1 MYSAIPLAYEI
12 QSIFIEHLIRH
23 QETTHS
29 FQMFIEHR
37 PRQILSW
44 AIRQT
49 STNLKE
55 LKLYSVFSDPNETFQ
70 INNLTS
76 HLRNVEKELNKSK
89 ENSKHK
95 SRNQSN

>member
-12 QSIFIEHLIRH
+12 QSIFIEHLTGH

-37 PRQILSW
+37 TRQILSW

-55 LKLYSVFSDPNETFQ
+55 LKLYRVCS
-70 INNLTS
+70 LTQMK
-76 HLRNVEKELNKSK
+76 LFKSII
-89 ENSKHK
+89 
-95 SRNQSN
+95 